1 MGPSISCDTV
11 ESFEGRK
18 TDDQSHAEVG
28 DEVVKP
34 TPVQISREN
43 ASKIKRWGPRK
54 EKRWETQS

>member
-1 MGPSISCDTV
+1 M

-34 TPVQISREN
+34 TSVQTSREK
-43 ASKIKRWGPRK
+43 AGKIKRWGQERK
-54 EKRWETQS
+54 RGGKRGAKN